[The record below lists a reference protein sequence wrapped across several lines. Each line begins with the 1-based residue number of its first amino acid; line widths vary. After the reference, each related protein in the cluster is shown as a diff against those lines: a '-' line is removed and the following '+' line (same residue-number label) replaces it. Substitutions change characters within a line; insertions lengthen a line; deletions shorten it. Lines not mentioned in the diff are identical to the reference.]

1 MMLGSVGAKVS
12 QRVLSLDRFTKEESP
27 FVPEVS
33 TAASEPLEVS
43 HSTTCLVLV
52 CYLLSRTATVLFP
65 LKGLGLPPKCV
76 TALFEP
82 ETLEVKI
89 LIMAIIAVEMASDR
103 EHLIH
108 FWTTDS
114 RSIELSQA

>member
-1 MMLGSVGAKVS
+1 MMQGSVAAKVS
-12 QRVLSLDRFTKEESP
+12 QQVLSLNRFTKEESP

-65 LKGLGLPPKCV
+65 LRGLGRPPKCV

-82 ETLEVKI
+82 ETMELEI
-89 LIMAIIAVEMASDR
+89 LIMAIIGIEMASDQA
-103 EHLIH
+103 HLIH
-108 FWTTDS
+108 FWTRDS